1 MSSYPQQ
8 ATPKTISSKPIEIIK
23 KNTFKKQGLKSGK
36 TEIFYSLNET
46 IFDPTKFSPPNS
58 FIANLK
64 KRMNFYDETTSEFFI
79 DNN

>member
-8 ATPKTISSKPIEIIK
+8 ATTKTSSSKPIEIIK
-23 KNTFKKQGLKSGK
+23 KNTFKKQPLKSGRA
-36 TEIFYSLNET
+36 EVFYSLNEN

-64 KRMNFYDETTSEFFI
+64 KRMNYYDDSTSEFFL